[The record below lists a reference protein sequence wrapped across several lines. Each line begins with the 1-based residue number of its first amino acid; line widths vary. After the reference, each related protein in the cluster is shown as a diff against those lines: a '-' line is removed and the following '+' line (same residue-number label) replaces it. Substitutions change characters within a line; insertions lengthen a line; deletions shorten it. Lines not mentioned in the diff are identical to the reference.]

1 VKKRVLIILLAVA
14 VAMLAGSAR
23 ASATGGETSVYQVWF
38 ERGGKLWLT
47 KRVQPQTIAPARAAM
62 QSLLSGPSVAEAD
75 AGVHTLVPDGTELLG
90 LSIADGTATVDLS
103 PPFGSGGGIPSVRM
117 RLAQVAYTLTQFAS
131 VDRVVLEV
139 NGHAVTTLTGDG
151 VPVPRPMT
159 RTSFAKLLPPILVWN
174 PAIGSHLADAVRVT
188 GTANVFE
195 ASLHVRIVNQKGA
208 VIARANVL
216 ASCGTGCRGGYSV
229 LVPYDVTVTQ
239 LGAIIISDDDTDGNG
254 VPQHQVRVP
263 VVLT

>member
-1 VKKRVLIILLAVA
+1 VKKRILIILLAVA

-23 ASATGGETSVYQVWF
+23 AAATGGETSVYQVWL
-38 ERGGKLWLT
+38 ERGGKLWLA
-47 KRVQPQTIAPARAAM
+47 KRVQPLTVAPARAAM
-62 QSLLSGPSVAEAD
+62 QSLLTGPTVAEAD
-75 AGVHTLVPDGTELLG
+75 AGVHSLVPVGTELRG
-90 LSIADGTATVDLS
+90 LSVADGTATVDLS
-103 PPFGSGGGIPSVRM
+103 SQFGSVGGIASVRM

-159 RTSFAKLLPPILVWN
+159 RKSFAGLVPPILVWN
-174 PAIGSHLADAVRVT
+174 PAIGSHLADSVRVT
-188 GTANVFE
+188 GSADVFE
-195 ASLHVRIVNQKGA
+195 ASLHIRIVNQKGI
-208 VIARANVL
+208 VIARTNVL
-216 ASCGTGCRGGYSV
+216 ASCGTGCRGGYTV
-229 LVPYDVTVTQ
+229 LIPYHVPVTQ
-239 LGAIIISDDDTDGNG
+239 LGAIIVSDDDTDGNG

>member
-1 VKKRVLIILLAVA
+1 
-14 VAMLAGSAR
+14 
-23 ASATGGETSVYQVWF
+23 
-38 ERGGKLWLT
+38 
-47 KRVQPQTIAPARAAM
+47 
-62 QSLLSGPSVAEAD
+62 
-75 AGVHTLVPDGTELLG
+75 
-90 LSIADGTATVDLS
+90 
-103 PPFGSGGGIPSVRM
+103 M

-159 RTSFAKLLPPILVWN
+159 RTSFAGLLPPILVWN